1 MESQTTAE
9 KFEFDYYIAL
19 GDSMSIDLY
28 PSTDAKNID
37 GCHND
42 NLGAASLLLVNDD
55 FLFPE
60 FKGKDLSTLN
70 NRLSFAN
77 LAFDGATT
85 SDLLQELDA
94 LRQFSE
100 KRCFVTLTVGGN
112 DLLACLRLKAVYGSV
127 PVSEVESIFDRLV
140 QIVRAIETILPQSH
154 LIINSIYD
162 PTDGTGRFTESNL
175 FDGQLP
181 VELLV
186 YLNYLIEKFAQN
198 SAQNSAGTKEG
209 GLSISF
215 CNIYKHFLGHGM
227 SSSDGSFW
235 YWRPHPIE
243 PGYLGASEIRRLWW
257 QVVQALA

>member
-1 MESQTTAE
+1 MESNANGLGALD
-9 KFEFDYYIAL
+9 FDLYIAL

-28 PSTDAKNID
+28 PATDAKNID

-42 NLGAASLLLVNDD
+42 NLGAASLFLVNDD
-55 FLFPE
+55 SLFPE

-70 NRLSFAN
+70 NRLSFRN

-85 SDLLQELDA
+85 NDLLPELED

-100 KRCFVTLTVGGN
+100 KRCLLTLTIGGN

-140 QIVRAIETILPQSH
+140 QIVRTLETILPQSH
-154 LIINSIYD
+154 IIINSIYD
-162 PTDGTGRFTESNL
+162 PTDGTGKFTESNL

-186 YLNYLIEKFAQN
+186 YLNYLIEKFASSYVEN
-198 SAQNSAGTKEG
+198 KAGG
-209 GLSISF
+209 FSLSF

-227 SSSDGSFW
+227 SAAADGDFW

-257 QVVQALA
+257 QTIEKR